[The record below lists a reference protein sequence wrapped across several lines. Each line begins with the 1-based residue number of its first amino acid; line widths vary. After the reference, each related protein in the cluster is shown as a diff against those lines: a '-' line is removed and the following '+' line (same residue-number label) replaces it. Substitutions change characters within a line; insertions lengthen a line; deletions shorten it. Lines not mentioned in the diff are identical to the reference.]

1 MQHLHNNRPPCLTN
15 VSGKDPRNRPIAEG
29 FDEEKED
36 LTMRKTMR
44 IASLAMGI
52 AMTGGLLLSMAP
64 TASAQRVSGRV
75 IIVERRPFFP
85 YYYDYYPYPPYYVA
99 NYGEIKI
106 ATHQKDASVY
116 IDGGFAAR
124 IRDAKRFA
132 LRPGNHNVELRD
144 SDGQTIA
151 QEEVA
156 VTLGHTTKLHFS

>member
-1 MQHLHNNRPPCLTN
+1 
-15 VSGKDPRNRPIAEG
+15 
-29 FDEEKED
+29 
-36 LTMRKTMR
+36 MRKTMR
-44 IASLAMGI
+44 IASLALGI
-52 AMTGGLLLSMAP
+52 AMTGGLLMSMAP

-75 IIVERRPFFP
+75 VIVERRPFYGPFFP
-85 YYYDYYPYPPYYVA
+85 YYYDYYPYPPYYAA

-124 IRDAKRFA
+124 VRDAKRFA
-132 LRPGNHNVELRD
+132 LRPGNYNVELRD

-156 VTLGHTTKLHFS
+156 VTLGHTTKPHFS